1 MNYAEW
7 MQQAQLV
14 ITTELKSGNEFELKS
29 LFKQFEWDIL
39 SNAEKRSFG
48 RYFSNEVEEGR
59 VENVIHNGTT
69 RSKHNKYKKL

>member
-7 MQQAQLV
+7 MQKAQLV
-14 ITTELKSGNEFELKS
+14 ISTELKSGNEFELKS

-39 SNAEKRSFG
+39 SNTEKRSFG
-48 RYFSNEVEEGR
+48 KYFSNEVKDGR
-59 VENVIHNGTT
+59 VENVILNGNT